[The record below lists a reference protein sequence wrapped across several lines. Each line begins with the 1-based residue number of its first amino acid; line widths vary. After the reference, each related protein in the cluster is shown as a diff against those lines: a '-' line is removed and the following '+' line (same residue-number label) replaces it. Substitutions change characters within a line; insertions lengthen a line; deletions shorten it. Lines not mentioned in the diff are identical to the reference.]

1 MYSVEME
8 QSCNILVIWRGK
20 QFDVNVNPDSNV
32 KEFGQKLQELT
43 NVRPDTM
50 RLFVPQK
57 NNKGSKMLSPFSDVH
72 SMLSLRESAILEVN
86 LHSYCSMNCFFFF
99 PSLGKGCNNYANI
112 GWLKPVD
119 YFVPK
124 YQPVTFYLF
133 ELCCVC

>member
-1 MYSVEME
+1 ME

-32 KEFGQKLQELT
+32 REFGQKLQELT

-86 LHSYCSMNCFFFF
+86 LRSYCSMNYYYYFLVWGKVATIMLILVGS
-99 PSLGKGCNNYANI
+99 SLWI
-112 GWLKPVD
+112 TL
-119 YFVPK
+119 
-124 YQPVTFYLF
+124 YLSIN
-133 ELCCVC
+133 L